1 MIKQFSSYQI
11 AGRGRAKTLGFPT
24 INLKIPTNF
33 YLKTGIYGVY
43 ILLNGLKYLGAMHY
57 GMSPTFSDTEK
68 SLEVFL
74 IDTKNISSFDQKINI
89 QIIKYLR
96 PVINFSSKIKLIKQ
110 IKEDVIQIKK
120 FIFLSTLYF
129 CLFS

>member
-1 MIKQFSSYQI
+1 MIKKFSSYQI
-11 AGRGRAKTLGFPT
+11 VGRGRAKTMGFPT

-33 YLKTGIYGVY
+33 NLKEGIYGVY
-43 ILLNGLKYLGAMHY
+43 VLLNDLKYLGAMHY

-74 IDTKNISSFDQKINI
+74 IDTKNISAIDQKINI

-96 PVINFSSKIKLIKQ
+96 PVINFSSKIELIKQ
-110 IKEDVIQIKK
+110 IEEDVKNIKS
-120 FIFLSTLYF
+120 LSI
-129 CLFS
+129 